1 MRIVSHCQRTARRST
16 GCLPAC
22 LGTPVGSG
30 ADISERPLDRVGQSA
45 GSPRVDFATA
55 RENKNV
61 PLPFGMANHRVFAGS
76 TDCRPEDDVANAVV
90 RLLRHGRLDAGFLE
104 ALHQL
109 RSG

>member
-1 MRIVSHCQRTARRST
+1 MGLIVGLRVALKLAWELIDVAHPI
-16 GCLPAC
+16 LPGAFWIAPAGRLAK
-22 LGTPVGSG
+22 LG
-30 ADISERPLDRVGQSA
+30 
-45 GSPRVDFATA
+45 VDFATA